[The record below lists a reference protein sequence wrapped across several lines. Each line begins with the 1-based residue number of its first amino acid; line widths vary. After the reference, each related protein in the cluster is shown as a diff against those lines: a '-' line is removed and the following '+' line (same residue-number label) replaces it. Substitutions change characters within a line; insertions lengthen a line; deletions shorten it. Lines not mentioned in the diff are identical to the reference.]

1 MNEEEVRGK
10 LLLPFLNDLGFNV
23 SEIKLEYSFTI
34 RLGKSQHTIKGRS
47 DILCKG
53 NGRNLFII
61 ELKNDSISITQND
74 IDQGIS
80 YARSL
85 LDDIAPFT
93 IITNGHTTRIFD
105 SVSRIELTGQKIS
118 EQSSFWTNGYTLST
132 DEELRIRY
140 EALKKF
146 VSFSTENLMLFCENQ
161 VQDRMGPI
169 IGAINTP
176 TSKFVKD
183 LYCQRQDLLFAFNR
197 FLNSDAKIFSVVG
210 SAGVGKTNVICSL
223 ALQNLEDKFV
233 FFYNASIINKSP
245 LEHIAQDLNGVF
257 SSKSDSDLVLK
268 KLDELGRFVNKQ
280 VILFIDAIDESI
292 NPNISLE
299 LSEIALACRNLSNVK
314 LCISCKSNIWDNI
327 LKINGTPS
335 HLYEELNKFPEI
347 TNKPSGNMG
356 FLLEDF
362 TDEEMENIIPVYKSV
377 FGFQG
382 NISKELLKELRN
394 GFFLRIFSE
403 VYSHKQIPD
412 KINDKELI
420 KIYIRQSL
428 EKTELSLG
436 VEKGIR
442 ILSEIGRILLNYD
455 YTSLEAIEDEGLDV
469 YNLLRKLN
477 FSIKENLPEDLFTR
491 NILIK
496 SNKEDSY
503 NISFYYSKIRDYIIC
518 FHSYT
523 LDKLSDTE
531 FYNILEKFYQ
541 NYIGQSAIDF
551 YIENAGHSHM
561 LTLARFKKD
570 KAFQYVT
577 DYNLYLD
584 ENFKNFKKLFDPRTD
599 GEIGIILPNDLINK
613 DGYALFHLQP
623 NSKKVQ
629 LKDLKDPFSDL
640 DRCDFLK
647 MGVNSVYGTNTSLLV
662 SDQNKIIKQ
671 NLFKQLKDIIQKGR
685 ISTYNSDVLLFEQVS
700 LILYYYHKK
709 LGYDLKVN
717 DFYLP
722 RFDLIHPIYLK
733 DLRDRIYKFRAS
745 YHYSNREQLP
755 PHLVVEKIEVAL
767 IMNLEIPKLTSI
779 GDFPPFE
786 ELFKIVNILL
796 ERGYNLIESHYLPYP
811 DKSVVEAKEF
821 YENDRRLNLNQVRV
835 FQYTSN
841 QAKLYIESFFNHLES
856 SYLAFV
862 EDNFP
867 TLKNEFSFYTNC
879 PHEYFFYMK
888 DTDILKWG
896 WFGYRS
902 SKCGK
907 LKTYHSNVSAQT
919 VFGSDVAFKND
930 EVSILRPFSLDSI
943 IHIESNRD
951 RVQTINKIKTPKVD
965 DFCVIRNWIYKLLR
979 SDMEKLFK
987 ENKD

>member
-1 MNEEEVRGK
+1 MNEEEIRGN
-10 LLLPFLNDLGFNV
+10 LLLPFLSDLGFNV
-23 SEIKLEYSFTI
+23 SEISLEKSFTI

-118 EQSSFWTNGYTLST
+118 EQSSFWKNGYTLST

-146 VSFSTENLMLFCENQ
+146 VSFSSENLKLFCENQ

-176 TSKFVKD
+176 TSKFVKE

-210 SAGVGKTNVICSL
+210 AAGVGKTNIICSF

-280 VILFIDAIDESI
+280 VLLFIDAIDESI

-347 TNKPSGNMG
+347 TNKPPGKVG

-362 TDEEMENIIPVYKSV
+362 TDKEMESIIPIYKSV
-377 FGFQG
+377 FGLQG
-382 NISKELLKELRN
+382 NISRELLKELRN

-420 KIYIRQSL
+420 KKYISQSL
-428 EKTELSLG
+428 EKTESSLG

-442 ILSEIGRILLNYD
+442 ILSEIGKILLNYD
-455 YTSLEAIEDEGLDV
+455 YTSLEAFKDEGLDV
-469 YNLLRKLN
+469 NNLLKKLN
-477 FSIKENLPEDLFTR
+477 FSLKENLPEDLFTR

-496 SNKEDSY
+496 SNKVDSY
-503 NISFYYSKIRDYIIC
+503 NVSFYYSKIRDYIIC

-523 LDKLSDTE
+523 LDKLNDNE

-551 YIENAGHSHM
+551 YIENASHSHRF
-561 LTLARFKKD
+561 TLERFKED
-570 KAFQYVT
+570 KAVQYVT
-577 DYNLYLD
+577 NYNLYLD
-584 ENFKNFKKLFDPRTD
+584 ENFENFKKLFDPRTD

-613 DGYALFHLQP
+613 DGYALFHLES
-623 NSKKVQ
+623 NSKKIQ

-640 DRCDFLK
+640 NRCDFLK
-647 MGVNSVYGTNTSLLV
+647 MGVNTVYGSNTSLLV

-671 NLFKQLKDIIQKGR
+671 NLFKQLKEIIQKGR
-685 ISTYNSDVLLFEQVS
+685 LTTYNSDVLLLEQIS

-709 LGYDLKVN
+709 LGYDLKLN
-717 DFYLP
+717 DYYLP
-722 RFDLIHPIYLK
+722 RFELIYPIDLK

-745 YHYSNREQLP
+745 YHYTYRESLP
-755 PHLVVEKIEVAL
+755 PHLVKEKIEEAL
-767 IMNLEIPKLTSI
+767 KLNLEIPRLTTI

-786 ELFKIVNILL
+786 ELFKMVNMLL
-796 ERGYNLIESHYLPYP
+796 ERGFNKIESHHLPYP
-811 DKSVVEAKEF
+811 DKSIVEAKEF
-821 YENDRRLNLNQVRV
+821 YEKDRRQNLNQVRV
-835 FQYTSN
+835 FQYSSA
-841 QAKLYIESFFNHLES
+841 QAKLYVENFFKYLES
-856 SYLAFV
+856 SYQKFV

-879 PHEYFFYMK
+879 PHEYFLYMK

-896 WFGYRS
+896 LFGYRS
-902 SKCGK
+902 SRCENVKI
-907 LKTYHSNVSAQT
+907 YYSNKSSKQ
-919 VFGSDVAFKND
+919 AFEEDGIK
-930 EVSILRPFSLDSI
+930 ILRPFSLDKI
-943 IHIESNRD
+943 LYVDYHHD
-951 RVQTINKIKTPKVD
+951 RIQTIDRINTREVD
-965 DFCVIRNWIYKLLR
+965 KFCVIRNWIYTLLK

-987 ENKD
+987 ENKED

>member
-1 MNEEEVRGK
+1 MNEEEIRGK
-10 LLLPFLNDLGFNV
+10 LLLPFLSDLGFNI
-23 SEIKLEYSFTI
+23 SEISLEYSFTI

-118 EQSSFWTNGYTLST
+118 EQSSFWRNGYTLST

-146 VSFSTENLMLFCENQ
+146 VSFSSENLKLFCENQ

-176 TSKFVKD
+176 TSKFVKE
-183 LYCQRQDLLFAFNR
+183 LYCQRQDLLFAFNS

-268 KLDELGRFVNKQ
+268 KLDELGRFVNKD
-280 VILFIDAIDESI
+280 VLIFIDAIDESI
-292 NPNISLE
+292 NPNISFE

-347 TNKPSGNMG
+347 TNKPPGKVG

-362 TDEEMENIIPVYKSV
+362 TDEEMESIIPIYKSV
-377 FGFQG
+377 FGFKG
-382 NISKELLKELRN
+382 NISKELLKELKN

-420 KIYIRQSL
+420 KKYISQSL
-428 EKTELSLG
+428 EKTESSLG

-442 ILSEIGRILLNYD
+442 ILSEIGKILLNYD
-455 YTSLEAIEDEGLDV
+455 YTSLEAFKDEGLDV
-469 YNLLRKLN
+469 NNLLKKLN

-503 NISFYYSKIRDYIIC
+503 NVSFYYSKIRDYIIC

-523 LDKLSDTE
+523 LDKLDDNE

-551 YIENAGHSHM
+551 YIENASHSHRF
-561 LTLARFKKD
+561 TLARYKED
-570 KAFQYVT
+570 KALQYVT
-577 DYNLYLD
+577 NYNSYLN
-584 ENFKNFKKLFDPRTD
+584 ENFKNFKKLFDPGTD
-599 GEIGIILPNDLINK
+599 GEIGIMLPKDLIND
-613 DGYALFHLQP
+613 DGYALFHAELKS
-623 NSKKVQ
+623 NSRKLVRFEDMKGVFFDIDWCYYS
-629 LKDLKDPFSDL
+629 KFGVKSVHGSN
-640 DRCDFLK
+640 RSFLIA
-647 MGVNSVYGTNTSLLV
+647 NQT
-662 SDQNKIIKQ
+662 KIVKQ
-671 NLFKQLKDIIQKGR
+671 NIFKQLKEIIQKGR
-685 ISTYNSDVLLFEQVS
+685 LTTYNSDVLLMEQVS

-709 LGYDLKVN
+709 LGYNLKLN
-717 DFYLP
+717 DYYFP
-722 RFDLIHPIYLK
+722 RFELIYPIDLK

-745 YHYSNREQLP
+745 YHYTYREALP
-755 PHLVVEKIEVAL
+755 PHLVEEKIEEAL
-767 IMNLEIPKLTSI
+767 KLNLEIPRLTTT

-786 ELFKIVNILL
+786 ELFRMVNMLL
-796 ERGYNLIESHYLPYP
+796 ERGFNKIESHHLPYP
-811 DKSVVEAKEF
+811 DKSIVEAKEF
-821 YENDRRLNLNQVRV
+821 YEKDRRQNLNQVRIS
-835 FQYTSN
+835 QYSST
-841 QAKLYIESFFNHLES
+841 QAKLYVENFFKYLES
-856 SYLAFV
+856 SYQKFV

-879 PHEYFFYMK
+879 PHEFFFYMK
-888 DTDILKWG
+888 DNDILKWG
-896 WFGYRS
+896 RFGYRPS
-902 SKCGK
+902 RS
-907 LKTYHSNVSAQT
+907 
-919 VFGSDVAFKND
+919 GSIKFYYDNKSLDHAFD
-930 EVSILRPFSLDSI
+930 EDGVSILRPFSLDDLLYN
-943 IHIESNRD
+943 EYGYNRI
-951 RVQTINKIKTPKVD
+951 QTIDRINTREVD
-965 DFCVIRNWIYKLLR
+965 KFCVIRNWLYKMLK

-987 ENKD
+987 ENED

>member
-10 LLLPFLNDLGFNV
+10 LLLPYLNDLGFNV
-23 SEIKLEYSFTI
+23 SEINLEYSFTI

-61 ELKNDSISITQND
+61 ELKNESISITQND

-118 EQSSFWTNGYTLST
+118 EQSSFWRNGYTLST

-233 FFYNASIINKSP
+233 FFYNASIINRSP

-280 VILFIDAIDESI
+280 VLLFIDAIDESI

-299 LSEIALACRNLSNVK
+299 LSEIALACRNLSNIK
-314 LCISCKSNIWDNI
+314 LCISCKSNIWDSI

-347 TNKPSGNMG
+347 TNMPSGNMG

-442 ILSEIGRILLNYD
+442 ILSEIGKILLNYD
-455 YTSLEAIEDEGLDV
+455 YTSIEAFKDEGLDV
-469 YNLLRKLN
+469 NNLLRKLN
-477 FSIKENLPEDLFTR
+477 FSIKDNLPEDLFTR

-523 LDKLSDTE
+523 LDKLNDTE
-531 FYNILEKFYQ
+531 FYNVLEKFYQ

-551 YIENAGHSHM
+551 YIENASHSHM
-561 LTLARFKKD
+561 FTLAKFKKD
-570 KAFQYVT
+570 KALQYVT

-613 DGYALFHLQP
+613 DGYALFHLEP
-623 NSKKVQ
+623 NAKKVQ

-647 MGVNSVYGTNTSLLV
+647 MGVNSVYGTNTTLLV

-685 ISTYNSDVLLFEQVS
+685 LTTFNSDVLLFEQVS

-717 DFYLP
+717 DYYLP
-722 RFDLIHPIYLK
+722 RFEVIYPIDLT
-733 DLRDRIYKFRAS
+733 DLRDRVYRFRVS
-745 YHYSNREQLP
+745 YHFTHRRGFSSPTLDQK
-755 PHLVVEKIEVAL
+755 VEEAISK
-767 IMNLEIPKLTSI
+767 NLEIPELHFG
-779 GDFPPFE
+779 GDAAIYE

-796 ERGYNLIESHYLPYP
+796 ERGYKEIKNYHLPYP
-811 DKSVVEAKEF
+811 DISVAEVKQSHEQ
-821 YENDRRLNLNQVRV
+821 DRRQNLNQVRIS
-835 FQYTSN
+835 QYTSS
-841 QAKLYIESFFNHLES
+841 QAKLYIESFFKHLES
-856 SYLAFV
+856 CYRVFV

-867 TLKNEFSFYTNC
+867 TLKNELSFYTNC

-888 DTDILKWG
+888 DSDVLKWG
-896 WFGYRS
+896 LFGYRPSNGENVKIYYSNKS
-902 SKCGK
+902 SER
-907 LKTYHSNVSAQT
+907 
-919 VFGSDVAFKND
+919 AFEEDGIK
-930 EVSILRPFSLDSI
+930 ILRHFSLNSI
-943 IHIESNRD
+943 IDYEYDRD
-951 RVQTINKIKTPKVD
+951 RVPTIYGIKTPKVD

-979 SDMEKLFK
+979 SDMETLFK

>member
-1 MNEEEVRGK
+1 MNEEEIRGK

-23 SEIKLEYSFTI
+23 SEISLEKSFTI

-61 ELKNDSISITQND
+61 ELKNDTISITQND

-93 IITNGHTTRIFD
+93 IISNGHITRIFD
-105 SVSRIELTGQKIS
+105 SISRIDLTGQKIS
-118 EQSSFWTNGYTLST
+118 EQSSFWKNGYTLST

-146 VSFSTENLMLFCENQ
+146 VSFSSENLKLFCENQ

-176 TSKFVKD
+176 TSKFVKE
-183 LYCQRQDLLFAFNR
+183 LYCQREDLFFAFNR
-197 FLNSDAKIFSVVG
+197 FLNSNAKIFSVVG

-223 ALQNLEDKFV
+223 ALQNLENKFV

-257 SSKSDSDLVLK
+257 SSRSDSDLVLK

-280 VILFIDAIDESI
+280 VLLFIDAIDESI

-299 LSEIALACRNLSNVK
+299 LSELALACRNLSNIK
-314 LCISCKSNIWDNI
+314 LCISCKLNIWDNI

-347 TNKPSGNMG
+347 TNKPFGKVG

-362 TDEEMENIIPVYKSV
+362 TDKEMESIIPIYKSV
-377 FGFQG
+377 FGFKG

-412 KINDKELI
+412 KINDKDLI

-436 VEKGIR
+436 VEKGLS
-442 ILSEIGRILLNYD
+442 ILSEIGKILLNYD
-455 YTSLEAIEDEGLDV
+455 YTSLEAFKDEGLDV
-469 YNLLRKLN
+469 NSLLRKLK
-477 FSIKENLPEDLFTR
+477 FSVTDNLPEDLFSR

-523 LDKLSDTE
+523 LNKLNDTE
-531 FYNILEKFYQ
+531 FYDILEKFYQ
-541 NYIGQSAIDF
+541 NYIGQSAINF
-551 YIENAGHSHM
+551 YIENASLSHRF
-561 LTLARFKKD
+561 TLARFKEN
-570 KAFQYVT
+570 KAVQYVT
-577 DYNLYLD
+577 NYNLFLD
-584 ENFKNFKKLFDPRTD
+584 ENFKNFKKLFDPGTD

-613 DGYALFHLQP
+613 DGYALFHLEP

-640 DRCDFLK
+640 DRSDFLK
-647 MGVNSVYGTNTSLLV
+647 MGVNTVYGSNRSLLV
-662 SDQNKIIKQ
+662 SDQNKIIKK
-671 NLFKQLKDIIQKGR
+671 NLFKQLKEIIQKGR
-685 ISTYNSDVLLFEQVS
+685 LTTYNSDILLREQIS

-709 LGYDLKVN
+709 LGYDLKL
-717 DFYLP
+717 DDYYLP
-722 RFDLIHPIYLK
+722 RFELIYPIDLK

-745 YHYSNREQLP
+745 YHYTYRKGLP
-755 PHLVVEKIEVAL
+755 LHLVEEKIEKAL
-767 IMNLEIPKLTSI
+767 KLNLEIPKLTTI

-786 ELFKIVNILL
+786 ELFKMVNTLL
-796 ERGYNLIESHYLPYP
+796 EKGFDKIEKHHLPYP
-811 DKSVVEAKEF
+811 DKSILETKEF
-821 YENDRRLNLNQVRV
+821 YEKDRGQNLNQVRI

-841 QAKLYIESFFNHLES
+841 QAKLYVESFFKHLES
-856 SYLAFV
+856 CYRAFV

-867 TLKNEFSFYTNC
+867 TLKNEFSFFKNC
-879 PHEYFFYMK
+879 PHEYFFYMR

-896 WFGYRS
+896 RFGYRPS
-902 SKCGK
+902 RSGNIKFYYDNK
-907 LKTYHSNVSAQT
+907 SL
-919 VFGSDVAFKND
+919 DEAFYED
-930 EVSILRPFSLDSI
+930 GVSILRPFSLDNI
-943 IHIESNRD
+943 LFVDYYHH
-951 RVQTINKIKTPKVD
+951 RVQTIDRINTEKVD
-965 DFCVIRNWIYKLLR
+965 KFCVIRNWIYTLLK

-987 ENKD
+987 EYKD

>member
-1 MNEEEVRGK
+1 MNEEEIRGK

-23 SEIKLEYSFTI
+23 SEISLEKSFTI

-53 NGRNLFII
+53 NGKNLFII

-85 LDDIAPFT
+85 VDDIAPFT

-105 SVSRIELTGQKIS
+105 SVSKVELTGQKLS
-118 EQSSFWTNGYTLST
+118 EQSSFWKNDYTLST

-146 VSFSTENLMLFCENQ
+146 VSFSPENLKLFCENQ

-176 TSKFVKD
+176 TSKFVKE
-183 LYCQRQDLLFAFNR
+183 LYCQRQDLLFAFNH

-223 ALQNLEDKFV
+223 TLQNLEDKFV

-280 VILFIDAIDESI
+280 VLLFIDAIDESI

-347 TNKPSGNMG
+347 TNKPFGKVG

-362 TDEEMENIIPVYKSV
+362 TDEEMESIIPIYKRV
-377 FGFQG
+377 FGFKG

-436 VEKGIR
+436 VEKGFR
-442 ILSEIGRILLNYD
+442 IISEIGKILLNYD
-455 YTSLEAIEDEGLDV
+455 YTSLEAFEDEGLDAS
-469 YNLLRKLN
+469 NLLRKLN
-477 FSIKENLPEDLFTR
+477 FSIKENLPEELFAR

-518 FHSYT
+518 FHSCT
-523 LDKLSDTE
+523 LDKLNDTE

-551 YIENAGHSHM
+551 YIENASQSHRF
-561 LTLARFKKD
+561 TLARFKED
-570 KAFQYVT
+570 KALQYVKN
-577 DYNLYLD
+577 YNSYLD
-584 ENFKNFKKLFDPRTD
+584 ENFKNFKKLFDPRTE
-599 GEIGIILPNDLINK
+599 GEIGIILPKDLLND
-613 DGYALFHLQP
+613 DGYALFHVKSDT
-623 NSKKVQ
+623 NSK
-629 LKDLKDPFSDL
+629 
-640 DRCDFLK
+640 
-647 MGVNSVYGTNTSLLV
+647 SLLQFEDMKGV
-662 SDQNKIIKQ
+662 FFDVDWNYFSKFGVQSVHGSNRSFLIANQTKIVKQ
-671 NLFKQLKDIIQKGR
+671 NLFKQLKEIIQKGKLT
-685 ISTYNSDVLLFEQVS
+685 TYNSDILLLEQVS

-709 LGYDLKVN
+709 LGYDLKLN
-717 DFYLP
+717 DYYLP
-722 RFDLIHPIYLK
+722 RFELIYPIDLK

-745 YHYSNREQLP
+745 YHYKNREALP
-755 PHLVVEKIEVAL
+755 PHFVEEKIKKAL
-767 IMNLEIPKLTSI
+767 KLNLEIPKLTTI

-786 ELFKIVNILL
+786 ELFKMVNVLL
-796 ERGYNLIESHYLPYP
+796 ERGFNKIESHHLPYP
-811 DKSVVEAKEF
+811 DFSIVEAKEF
-821 YENDRRLNLNQVRV
+821 YEQDRRQNLNQVRV
-835 FQYTSN
+835 FQYSPT
-841 QAKLYIESFFNHLES
+841 QAKLYIETFFKYLES
-856 SYLAFV
+856 CYQKFV

-867 TLKNEFSFYTNC
+867 TIKNEFSFYTNC

-888 DTDILKWG
+888 DMDVLKWG
-896 WFGYRS
+896 RFGYRPS
-902 SKCGK
+902 RSGNIKFYYDNK
-907 LKTYHSNVSAQT
+907 SLDQ
-919 VFGSDVAFKND
+919 AFD
-930 EVSILRPFSLDSI
+930 EDGVSILRPFSLDDI
-943 IHIESNRD
+943 LYVDYHHD
-951 RVQTINKIKTPKVD
+951 RIQTIDRINTREVD
-965 DFCVIRNWIYKLLR
+965 KFCVIRNWIYTLLK

-987 ENKD
+987 ENED